1 MPQRSLVAVARRV
14 GHDAHHVAH
23 VASLGWK
30 DWNVV
35 RYARDGDFILF
46 TNNASGFRH
55 LYTAQLPHAGLIILV
70 PAVDGDLQW
79 RLFKAALDELAMVGE
94 PVNRVLEVDL
104 DGDDATLARYDLPQQ
119 RISSVLPRG
128 PAAFGCQDR
137 RLPAH
142 DDSKRRC

>member
-70 PAVDGDLQW
+70 PAVDGDLH
-79 RLFKAALDELAMVGE
+79 
-94 PVNRVLEVDL
+94 
-104 DGDDATLARYDLPQQ
+104 GDDATLARYDLPQQ

-137 RLPAH
+137 RLPAN